1 MDLEKADSLVSFR
14 QLATLV
20 DRVSF
25 TTDYLLARLPSLLH
39 HTVRDAVTGEA
50 CSPITLSDYSAHLH
64 PKMGAGHGSASSS
77 SSASSSF
84 SSRSAAAA
92 ARVPCPQRATSF
104 VGVNQRNE
112 KDDEHEP
119 GRTNAVSLRLFSA
132 AMRFRV
138 SSLRGSSSTLGRRS
152 TAAGLPPRGDDANE
166 SI

>member
-64 PKMGAGHGSASSS
+64 PKMGAGHGSAFSSS
-77 SSASSSF
+77 SDQ
-84 SSRSAAAA
+84 AAAPPA
-92 ARVPCPQRATSF
+92 PATLQLLGNLPSAIKSSQVPTL
-104 VGVNQRNE
+104 
-112 KDDEHEP
+112 H
-119 GRTNAVSLRLFSA
+119 TN
-132 AMRFRV
+132 
-138 SSLRGSSSTLGRRS
+138 TK
-152 TAAGLPPRGDDANE
+152 
-166 SI
+166 